1 MILNHSFN
9 KNSSVIQVGWII
21 EYGNK
26 TALALEFKGFW
37 TYKKMNF
44 KYSLKQTEIFAEKI

>member
-26 TALALEFKGFW
+26 TALALEVKGFW